1 MHTNYGI
8 NSNKMKHFSYE
19 EYSRVSVITVHN
31 GKTPSIMAC
40 NEGQFGVVQLMFFRL
55 LVSI

>member
-1 MHTNYGI
+1 
-8 NSNKMKHFSYE
+8 MKSTL
-19 EYSRVSVITVHN
+19 EYLITVHN